1 MHTPVEGKTGVWI
14 TSERGIIEQ
23 IQDHFEAAFSSK
35 DTEPNGELMGW
46 LPTQFMAKM
55 NSELERDVRRQN

>member
-35 DTEPNGELMGW
+35 DTEPNGELMG
-46 LPTQFMAKM
+46 
-55 NSELERDVRRQN
+55 